1 MISRKTITRW
11 LLITASTDW
20 GSRPYRP
27 GYTRT
32 HTHKRQPLPQRTYN
46 LNKQNKG
53 NDESKK
59 QRGGITCVRTQD
71 SFGLASCLKFES
83 WNSYPVTV
91 FPSPRTDFFKLFI
104 TMQDTFFNIYNRHKK
119 SQTKINVLDHNF
131 PISLLCTAKLQSRDS
146 EILSA
151 MRCNNSE
158 WNTESFETNENI
170 QEYQFLPEQSGLS
183 NPHPPSISN
192 CITFLCGEWRND
204 NRIVLHDR
212 AWP

>member
-91 FPSPRTDFFKLFI
+91 FPSPRTDFLSCSLQCKIHSSTFI
-104 TMQDTFFNIYNRHKK
+104 INIRSHRQRSTSLTIISQYLCCVQQNYN
-119 SQTKINVLDHNF
+119 
-131 PISLLCTAKLQSRDS
+131 P
-146 EILSA
+146 EI
-151 MRCNNSE
+151 
-158 WNTESFETNENI
+158 
-170 QEYQFLPEQSGLS
+170 QKY
-183 NPHPPSISN
+183 
-192 CITFLCGEWRND
+192 
-204 NRIVLHDR
+204 
-212 AWP
+212 

>member
-71 SFGLASCLKFES
+71 SFGLASCLSLRAEIPTLLQYSHHHGLIFLSCSLQCKIHS
-83 WNSYPVTV
+83 ST
-91 FPSPRTDFFKLFI
+91 FI
-104 TMQDTFFNIYNRHKK
+104 IDIRSHRQRSTSLTIISQYLCCVQQNYN
-119 SQTKINVLDHNF
+119 
-131 PISLLCTAKLQSRDS
+131 P
-146 EILSA
+146 EI
-151 MRCNNSE
+151 
-158 WNTESFETNENI
+158 
-170 QEYQFLPEQSGLS
+170 QKY
-183 NPHPPSISN
+183 
-192 CITFLCGEWRND
+192 
-204 NRIVLHDR
+204 
-212 AWP
+212 